1 MLNECAFVHCNQIFN
16 SLTMIKL
23 NNLNIQPVHR
33 ELEEQLQYK
42 IDQKAKPVGSLG
54 QMERIAKQVGLIQGS
69 LTPELNKP
77 VMLTVAADHKICEEG
92 VSPCPVEITWQ
103 QCLNFLNGGGGIGL
117 FSQEYG
123 FDLKVVDAGVDFDFE
138 PHPRLIDAKVR
149 KGTRNFSKEPAMT
162 MDECLAALNNGRGI
176 VAELSANGTNVVAF
190 GEMGI
195 GNTSPAS
202 ALLSVYTGLDI
213 GKAVGPGSGLNA
225 EGVRNKANVLSAAIQ
240 KHGVSEDAIENLARF
255 GGLEIATIAGGMLEA
270 AARRMLIITDGFITT
285 SALLAAHAIEPTVVD
300 YAFFSHQSQEQGH
313 KHMVDY
319 LGGEPIL
326 DLGFRLGEGT
336 GSAVAYTVIK
346 GAVAMLNRM
355 TSFDEAAIYNT
366 ANDGIK
372 VG

>member
-1 MLNECAFVHCNQIFN
+1 
-16 SLTMIKL
+16 MIKL
-23 NNLNIQPVHR
+23 DDLNIEPLR
-33 ELEEQLQYK
+33 YELAEQLQYK

-54 QMERIAKQVGLIQGS
+54 QMERLAKQIGLIQGS
-69 LTPELNKP
+69 LTPQLSKP
-77 VMLTVAADHKICEEG
+77 VMLTVAADHRICDEG

-123 FDLKVVDAGVDFDFE
+123 FDLKVVDAGVNFDFQ

-149 KGTRNFSKEPAMT
+149 KGTRNFLEEPAMT
-162 MDECLAALNNGRGI
+162 IDECLQALNNGRNI
-176 VAELSANGTNVVAF
+176 VAKLANEGTNVVGF

-202 ALLSVYTGLDI
+202 ALLSVFTGLDVD
-213 GKAVGPGSGLNA
+213 KAVGPGSGLTA
-225 EGVRNKANVLSAAIQ
+225 EGVKNKARVLGDAIK
-240 KHGVSEDAIENLARF
+240 KHGISDNAIENLARF

-270 AARRMLIITDGFITT
+270 AARRMIIITDGFITT
-285 SALLAAHAIEPTVVD
+285 SALLAAHAIEPNVVS
-300 YAFFSHQSQEQGH
+300 YALFSHQSQEQGH

-336 GSAVAYTVIK
+336 GAAVAYTVVK
-346 GAVAMLNRM
+346 GAVAMLNKM
-355 TSFDEAAIYNT
+355 TSFDEAAIVNT
-366 ANDGIK
+366 ANLGIRITDESK
-372 VG
+372 N